1 MPISSLSIAS
11 RITKAHTHTVSELK
25 QHPSALFKTLLRRQL
40 ADAHARSVKSHSNR
54 QLHPNKTIYKLAFST
69 PQRGCFRGSFWGA
82 CAAREAFCVWQ
93 NFHAHNILIIISL
106 PEVHYSRRL
115 KGPLSRSIYASESR
129 PALLRRNSLLSRTAA
144 GPPWAQHNAVATLSA
159 CVRTLH
165 FFTY

>member
-1 MPISSLSIAS
+1 
-11 RITKAHTHTVSELK
+11 VSELK

-40 ADAHARSVKSHSNR
+40 ADAHARSVKSYSNR

-69 PQRGCFRGSFWGA
+69 PPAGMLSWQFLRCVRCERGFLRLQKFP
-82 CAAREAFCVWQ
+82 RT
-93 NFHAHNILIIISL
+93 ILIIISL

-115 KGPLSRSIYASESR
+115 KGPLSRSIRLQE
-129 PALLRRNSLLSRTAA
+129 PAGVVIRRNSLLSRTAA